1 MLKCFCSEG
10 IEDILKQEESLAD
23 KSQKLQFEASP
34 MQRLQNNGTKNL
46 RAMDKCELIEDII
59 YTMQYYSKKYEF
71 LLPLLEMISNSVV
84 YKSLCQK
91 YTNYGIL
98 KDIIYVIFDCDDF
111 RSYIVKSCFEII
123 WNSIEVVGIQAIN
136 LFAAEDIIY
145 SLKKL
150 FENIMKNGY
159 KLEDKCLRNEL
170 LILINYLMSDEKALY
185 FFYEKQHLGE
195 ESQSTFLDILLLYST
210 IDEVTFQNEPLRTNN
225 LRTFFGTSSEDLE
238 FKKLIWSTVI
248 TAIQNDHAE
257 IIQTVKDSQFIM
269 GLLLYIDPLA
279 NSYAVNRW
287 SKP

>member
-1 MLKCFCSEG
+1 M
-10 IEDILKQEESLAD
+10 
-23 KSQKLQFEASP
+23 QF
-34 MQRLQNNGTKNL
+34 
-46 RAMDKCELIEDII
+46 
-59 YTMQYYSKKYEF
+59 YSKNYQF
-71 LLPLLEMISNSVV
+71 LLPLLEMISNSVL

-91 YTNYGIL
+91 YSNYGIL

-123 WNSIEVVGIQAIN
+123 WNSIEVVGINCIN

-185 FFYEKQHLGE
+185 FFYDKQN
-195 ESQSTFLDILLLYST
+195 QSELDSSVTFLEILLSYST
-210 IDEVTFQNEPLRTNN
+210 IDEVTFQNEPIRTNN

-238 FKKLIWSTVI
+238 FKKLIWSTVL
-248 TAIQNDHAE
+248 TAIQKNHTE
-257 IIQTVKDSQFIM
+257 IIDMVKQSQFVM
-269 GLLLYIDPLA
+269 SLLLYIDPLV
-279 NSYAVNRW
+279 NSYTVNRW

>member
-1 MLKCFCSEG
+1 
-10 IEDILKQEESLAD
+10 
-23 KSQKLQFEASP
+23 
-34 MQRLQNNGTKNL
+34 
-46 RAMDKCELIEDII
+46 
-59 YTMQYYSKKYEF
+59 
-71 LLPLLEMISNSVV
+71 MISNSVV

-185 FFYEKQHLGE
+185 FFYEKQ
-195 ESQSTFLDILLLYST
+195 
-210 IDEVTFQNEPLRTNN
+210 N
-225 LRTFFGTSSEDLE
+225 
-238 FKKLIWSTVI
+238 
-248 TAIQNDHAE
+248 
-257 IIQTVKDSQFIM
+257 
-269 GLLLYIDPLA
+269 
-279 NSYAVNRW
+279 
-287 SKP
+287 